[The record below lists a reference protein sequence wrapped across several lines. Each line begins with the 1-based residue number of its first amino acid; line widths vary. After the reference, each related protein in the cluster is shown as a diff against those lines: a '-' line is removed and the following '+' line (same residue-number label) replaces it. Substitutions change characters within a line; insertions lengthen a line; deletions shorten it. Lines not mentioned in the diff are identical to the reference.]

1 MARLNVPALQ
11 LLQGQREAH
20 PSQICPAP
28 AEQPPGAGTRV
39 QILGPA
45 APSDLQCPTADAL
58 AAFEKGVRAGDINW
72 HAFPFNA
79 EPEAYEASLF
89 SASLNLT
96 FVRSL
101 RRPPALPK
109 PLRMVWCVLLS
120 DRG

>member
-1 MARLNVPALQ
+1 MARLHVPALQ

-20 PSQICPAP
+20 PSQIRPAP
-28 AEQPPGAGTRV
+28 AEKPPDV

-89 SASLNLT
+89 SASLNQT

-109 PLRMVWCVLLS
+109 PLRMVCCVLLS